1 MEVFFDGTF
10 LKNRTGIGR
19 DARVLLEVCSEIF
32 ESRIR
37 VIYPLE
43 LFVSRGKLAA
53 FANSL
58 YKKLILLR
66 MAFFSQPKR
75 IQVPDNTTY
84 IQPHLHSCIPVGLNI
99 NRIQRIHDVFP
110 LSNPEWFR
118 LVSNKVFRNN
128 ISYLDESTT
137 LLFDSKTSLNNFN
150 RVIDK
155 QMNLK
160 EMSVAYCSVPF
171 FKPSF
176 KCGSCDYCHRGV
188 YESVYILA
196 VGTIEPRKNYA
207 FLLKSWKQYK
217 TQNYSDNRKL
227 IIVGKYGWKSR
238 KVRKQLLSGEDEVI
252 WLRQICDEGLRRL
265 YLSMECFIS
274 VSKNEGFN
282 LPVAES
288 LSLGQ
293 PIILSRIPVH
303 EELYGEQ
310 AIFVEIDKI
319 IDFYEIIQWLENA
332 KESNSAQLPIELSE
346 KNTRNQLMEII
357 NTFKEFTK

>member
-32 ESRIR
+32 ESRIQ

-43 LFVSRGKLAA
+43 LFISPGKLTT
-53 FANSL
+53 FANLL
-58 YKKLILLR
+58 YKKIILFR
-66 MAFFSQPKR
+66 MGFLSKPKR
-75 IQVPDNTTY
+75 IQVPDNTIY
-84 IQPHLHSCIPVGLNI
+84 IQPHLHSCIPFGTNI

-118 LVSNKVFRNN
+118 SVSNKVFRNN
-128 ISYLDESTT
+128 ISYLDERTT
-137 LLFDSKTSLNNFN
+137 LLFDSETSLNEFN

-155 QMNLK
+155 KIILK
-160 EMSVAYCSVPF
+160 KMSVAYCSVPSLN
-171 FKPSF
+171 PSF
-176 KCGSCDYCHRGV
+176 ECGSCDYCRRGV
-188 YESVYILA
+188 YESSYILA

-207 FLLKSWKQYK
+207 FLLKSWRLYK
-217 TQNYSDNRKL
+217 AQNCSDNRKL

-238 KVRKQLLSGEDEVI
+238 KVKKLLLSGQDDVI

-265 YLSMECFIS
+265 YVSMECFIS

-288 LSLGQ
+288 LSLGH

-303 EELYGEQ
+303 EELYRKQ
-310 AIFVEIDKI
+310 AYFVEIDKMI
-319 IDFYEIIQWLENA
+319 NFHETFQWLENT
-332 KESNSAQLPIELSE
+332 KESNSAQLPIELSQE
-346 KNTRNQLMEII
+346 NTRNQLMKIM
-357 NTFKEFTK
+357 NTFKQSTK